1 MLFSNKI
8 YIFESQNKIK
18 LFILFVI
25 YIILTFKSFSSI
37 YYEMIYP
44 NNNIQVKNSNLNLNE
59 TMSTEKNET
68 IKTNNNGTKQNFKCI
83 KSNNKLIWKNQ
94 TDIGLES
101 SIEEIKNSESL
112 KISFENRED
121 FYKRNNP
128 KISLIITVY
137 NQGYYIKELYSHILQ
152 QELKDIEI
160 VFVNDASTDNS
171 SSIIKELMNDDKRI
185 IYLQNKINKKQ
196 YYSIAR
202 GILQSHG
209 EYIISIDPD
218 DFLLNNIL
226 IKAYQTA
233 TNNDLDILQY
243 YMLLKI
249 NEFRVFKGKYKS
261 GIMCNNKDIRD
272 IYYYGST
279 RNLPDKLIKR
289 NIYIN
294 SINFMKKELFDAD
307 YHIHTDDTFFFGII
321 HFANSYGFLEQI
333 GYYYNNNP
341 DRNKKYKFK
350 EDQVKIINRDIK
362 SLFNIMKYF
371 IIQSDNDILEKNYI
385 AYKFFYGKVYNI
397 IRKKLKYVTN
407 DFDFYIDVL
416 NLYVNCSFFNNDK
429 KNIIRKFIR
438 KLEIRKKKYYTLYE
452 YSI

>member
-1 MLFSNKI
+1 
-8 YIFESQNKIK
+8 
-18 LFILFVI
+18 
-25 YIILTFKSFSSI
+25 
-37 YYEMIYP
+37 
-44 NNNIQVKNSNLNLNE
+44 
-59 TMSTEKNET
+59 
-68 IKTNNNGTKQNFKCI
+68 
-83 KSNNKLIWKNQ
+83 
-94 TDIGLES
+94 
-101 SIEEIKNSESL
+101 
-112 KISFENRED
+112 
-121 FYKRNNP
+121 
-128 KISLIITVY
+128 
-137 NQGYYIKELYSHILQ
+137 
-152 QELKDIEI
+152 
-160 VFVNDASTDNS
+160 
-171 SSIIKELMNDDKRI
+171 
-185 IYLQNKINKKQ
+185 
-196 YYSIAR
+196 
-202 GILQSHG
+202 LQSHG

-249 NEFRVFKGKYKS
+249 NEFRIFKGKYKS
-261 GIMCNNKDIRD
+261 GIMCNNKEIRN

-341 DRNKKYKFK
+341 DRNKKYKVK
-350 EDQVKIINRDIK
+350 EDQIKIINRDIK

-371 IIQSDNDILEKNYI
+371 IVQSDNDILEKNYI

-429 KNIIRKFIR
+429 KNIIRKFKR
-438 KLEIRKKKYYTLYE
+438 KLEIRKKKYYKLYE